1 MWPLRCDVSGVTVR
15 SFGYGLGSELS
26 RIRGTVSRRWVER
39 GIRGYLLTAVIATA
53 IVLMWWANH
62 TAGRSVVAMC
72 CGERVNAPIGASLL
86 RLPGSLLA
94 PAALLP
100 VWGSVVQVLLAFG
113 IAEAAVGARRTLTV
127 AALAHAIGTLAGRYF
142 VWYAPAVLGGLPA
155 SWRYALDTG
164 PSAATCGLAV
174 YVAAVVGCPRLGGL
188 LVVAVSVAFA
198 LHPDLAGREHIVAL
212 VVGVAAAAVQL
223 LMFRRAARHLVT
235 LSAASTAGATVRA

>member
-1 MWPLRCDVSGVTVR
+1 MTVR
-15 SFGYGLGSELS
+15 SLGYGLASEVS
-26 RIRGTVSRRWVER
+26 RIRDTVRRRWVER
-39 GIRGYLLTAVIATA
+39 GARGYLITAVIASA
-53 IVLMWWANH
+53 IVLIWWADH
-62 TAGRSVVAMC
+62 TAGRSVVAGC
-72 CGERVNAPIGASLL
+72 CGERLNAPIGVSLL

-100 VWGSVVQVLLAFG
+100 VWGSVMQVLLAFG

-127 AALAHAIGTLAGRYF
+127 AGLAHAIGTLAGRYF
-142 VWYAPAVLGGLPA
+142 VWYAPASLGGLPT

-188 LVVAVSVAFA
+188 VVLGVLTAFA

-212 VVGVAAAAVQL
+212 VVGAAAAAVQL
-223 LMFRRAARHLVT
+223 LIFRRATRHL
-235 LSAASTAGATVRA
+235 LAQPAGSAASGEEGGSVRRVTIA